1 MNSLLPLILVLAVL
15 VTAGCIHGSGNPVV
29 TPIVRIA
36 ETPTLQGTRILTAT
50 TVPAVTTSADRIFLD
65 AVDRCYK
72 NTPVIRDV
80 KTNLDFTLCMQHT
93 SIPPGGCE
101 QQLRREILEYT
112 TKDDDTTAGYDR
124 ETYNMQVA
132 RVRYSGCTGRAL
144 AQR

>member
-1 MNSLLPLILVLAVL
+1 MNSLLPVILVLAVL
-15 VTAGCIHGSGNPVV
+15 VTTGCIHGTGSPAV
-29 TPIVRIA
+29 TPIVRIT
-36 ETPTLQGTRILTAT
+36 ETPTLQVTSVLTAT
-50 TVPAVTTSADRIFLD
+50 PVPAVTTSADRAFLD

-93 SIPPGGCE
+93 PLPAGACE
-101 QQLRREILEYT
+101 QQLRREILQYT